1 MSTTLRTPG
10 VPQAELVA
18 VSRSSQLCTVP
29 DSVTSLPCTATRIFL
44 ASAIDVVSES
54 SSVDC

>member
-1 MSTTLRTPG
+1 MSTTVRTPG

-29 DSVTSLPCTATRIFL
+29 DNVTSLPCTATEICL
-44 ASAIDVVSES
+44 ASERHGHRRIA
-54 SSVDC
+54 